1 MKNIAILGSTG
12 SIGKQTLEIVE
23 RFPDMFNVISLVAHR
38 NIDLLRDQ
46 IKKFKPEFVVFSDE
60 DKAEIL
66 SQEFDIKVY
75 AGEENI
81 VRAGTDDRVDMVI
94 NALVGKSGLLP
105 TIEAIKLGKQIGL
118 ANKETLVL
126 AGNIVMQLAKKH
138 NVTIIPI
145 DSEHSALFQ
154 SLKSGAR
161 NEINRLILTMGRGPI
176 ADMDKQRLSK
186 VTMQDVL
193 NRPFWDMGMKINVD
207 SATCV
212 NKAFEVIEARWLFD
226 VPAHKINIVVHPQ
239 YLCHSL
245 VEFKDGSII
254 CELGTADM
262 KRYTQYALFYPDRG
276 ISPKGSFI
284 DLFEKTIVF
293 EKPSFDK
300 FPCLNMGH
308 YVIEKG
314 GTMPAVFHG
323 ADTAAVKAF
332 MEKKLKFTE
341 IPVIIQKTMDAHK
354 VIDDPDLDAILQSEK
369 WAAEYAKTLI
379 ANSDKKVFELKKAA
393 IARRIISQPKG
404 LA

>member
-12 SIGKQTLEIVE
+12 SIGKQTLDIVE
-23 RFPDMFNVISLVAHR
+23 RFSDRFNVISLVAHR
-38 NIDLLRDQ
+38 NIELLREQ
-46 IKKFKPEFVVFSDE
+46 IKKFRPEFVVFSDE
-60 DKAEIL
+60 NKAETL
-66 SQEFDIKVY
+66 SKEVDIKVY

-81 VRAGTDDRVDMVI
+81 VRAGTDDRVDMVV
-94 NALVGKSGLLP
+94 NSLVGKSGLVP
-105 TIEAIKLGKQIGL
+105 TIEAIKLGKEIGL

-161 NEINRLILTMGRGPI
+161 SEINRLILTMGRGPI

-226 VPAHKINIVVHPQ
+226 IPAHKISIVVHPQ

-262 KRYTQYALFYPDRG
+262 KRYTQYALFYPERG
-276 ISPKGSFI
+276 VSPEGSFI
-284 DLFEKTIVF
+284 DLFQKPIAF
-293 EKPSFDK
+293 EKPSFEK
-300 FPCLNMGH
+300 FPC
-308 YVIEKG
+308 
-314 GTMPAVFHG
+314 
-323 ADTAAVKAF
+323 
-332 MEKKLKFTE
+332 
-341 IPVIIQKTMDAHK
+341 
-354 VIDDPDLDAILQSEK
+354 
-369 WAAEYAKTLI
+369 
-379 ANSDKKVFELKKAA
+379 
-393 IARRIISQPKG
+393 
-404 LA
+404 

>member
-12 SIGKQTLEIVE
+12 SIGTQTLDIVE
-23 RFPDMFNVISLVAHR
+23 RFPDRFNVISLVTHR
-38 NIDLLRDQ
+38 NVQLLKDQ
-46 IKKFKPEFVVFSDE
+46 IKKFQPEFVVISDE
-60 DKAEIL
+60 KNAEIL
-66 SQEFDIKVY
+66 SKEGDIKVF

-81 VRAGTDDRVDMVI
+81 VRAAVDDRVDMVI
-94 NALVGKSGLLP
+94 NSLVGKSGLLP
-105 TIEAIKLGKQIGL
+105 TIEAIKLGKEIGL

-126 AGNIVMQLAKKH
+126 AGNVVMQLAKEH

-161 NEINRLILTMGRGPI
+161 HEIHRLILTMGKGPI
-176 ADMDKQRLSK
+176 AGMDKQRLSN
-186 VTMQDVL
+186 VSMQDVL

-226 VPAHKINIVVHPQ
+226 VPAHKISIVVHPQ

-245 VEFKDGSII
+245 VEFNDGSII

-276 ISPKGSFI
+276 VSPKGSFI
-284 DLFEKTIVF
+284 DLFAKPIAF
-293 EKPSFDK
+293 ERPPFDR
-300 FPCLNMGH
+300 FPCLAMGH
-308 YVIEKG
+308 TVIEKG

-323 ADTAAVKAF
+323 ADTTAVKAF
-332 MEKKLKFTE
+332 MDKKISFTD
-341 IPVIIQKTMDAHK
+341 IPLIIQNTMDAHE
-354 VIDDPDLDAILQSEK
+354 VIDDPDLAAILDSEK
-369 WAAEYAKTLI
+369 WAEEYAESLVQT
-379 ANSDKKVFELKKAA
+379 S
-393 IARRIISQPKG
+393 
-404 LA
+404 

>member
-12 SIGKQTLEIVE
+12 SIGTQTLDIVE
-23 RFPDMFNVISLVAHR
+23 RFPDRFNVISLVAR
-38 NIDLLRDQ
+38 QNVPLLRDQ
-46 IKKFKPEFVVFSDE
+46 IKKFKPDFVVVVDE
-60 DKAEIL
+60 KNAKIL
-66 SQEFDIKVY
+66 SKEVDIKVF

-81 VRAGTDDRVDMVI
+81 IRAATDDRVDLVI
-94 NALVGKSGLLP
+94 NSLVGKSGLLP
-105 TIEAIKLGKQIGL
+105 TIEAIKRGKEIGL

-161 NEINRLILTMGRGPI
+161 HDIHRLILTMGKGPI
-176 ADMDKQRLSK
+176 AAMDKQQLSN
-186 VTMQDVL
+186 VSVQDVL

-207 SATCV
+207 SASCV

-226 VPAHKINIVVHPQ
+226 VPPHKINIVVHPQ

-245 VEFKDGSII
+245 VEFNDGSII

-276 ISPKGSFI
+276 VSPKDSFI
-284 DLFEKTIVF
+284 DLFAKPMAF
-293 EKPSFDK
+293 EKPPFDR
-300 FPCLNMGH
+300 FPCLGMGH

-314 GTMPAVFHG
+314 GTLPAVFHG
-323 ADTAAVKAF
+323 ADTTAVKAF
-332 MEKKLKFTE
+332 MDKKIRFTD
-341 IPVIIQKTMDAHK
+341 IPAIIQNTMDAHE
-354 VIDDPDLDAILQSEK
+354 IINDPDLAAVLDSEK
-369 WAAEYAKTLI
+369 WAEEYAKNLVGE
-379 ANSDKKVFELKKAA
+379 DD
-393 IARRIISQPKG
+393 
-404 LA
+404 

>member
-12 SIGKQTLEIVE
+12 SIGKQTLDIVE

-38 NIDLLRDQ
+38 NIELLREQ
-46 IKKFKPEFVVFSDE
+46 IKKFKPEFIVFSDE

-66 SQEFDIKVY
+66 SQEVDIKVY

-94 NALVGKSGLLP
+94 NALVGKSGLVP
-105 TIEAIKLGKQIGL
+105 TIEAIKLGKEIGL

-126 AGNIVMQLAKKH
+126 AGNIVMELAKKH

-154 SLKSGAR
+154 SLQSGAR
-161 NEINRLILTMGRGPI
+161 SEINRLILTMGRGPI

-226 VPAHKINIVVHPQ
+226 VPSHKISIVVHPQ

-262 KRYTQYALFYPDRG
+262 KRYIQYALFYPNRG
-276 ISPKGSFI
+276 ISPEGSFI
-284 DLFEKTIVF
+284 DLFEKTIGF

-300 FPCLNMGH
+300 FPCLKMGH

-323 ADTAAVKAF
+323 ADTAAVTAF

-341 IPVIIQKTMDAHK
+341 IPVIIQNTMDAHK
-354 VIDDPDLDAILQSEK
+354 IIDNPDLDAILHSEK

-379 ANSDKKVFELKKAA
+379 GSSDKKVFEFKK
-393 IARRIISQPKG
+393 KG
-404 LA
+404 SYCP

>member
-12 SIGKQTLEIVE
+12 SIGTQTLEIVE
-23 RFPDMFNVISLVAHR
+23 RFPGMFNVISLVAHR
-38 NIDLLRDQ
+38 NVQLLKDQ
-46 IKKFKPEFVVFSDE
+46 IKKFQPEFVVLSD
-60 DKAEIL
+60 KRNAEVL
-66 SQEFDIKVY
+66 SKEADIKVF

-81 VRAGTDDRVDMVI
+81 VRAATDDRVDMVI
-94 NALVGKSGLLP
+94 NSLVGKSGLLP
-105 TIEAIKLGKQIGL
+105 TIEAIKLGKEIGL

-138 NVTIIPI
+138 KVSIIPI

-161 NEINRLILTMGRGPI
+161 HEIQRLILTMGKGPI
-176 ADMDKQRLSK
+176 AGMDKQRLSN

-226 VPAHKINIVVHPQ
+226 VPADKINIVVHPQ

-276 ISPKGSFI
+276 VSPEGSFI
-284 DLFEKTIVF
+284 DLFANPIAF
-293 EKPSFDK
+293 EKPPLDR
-300 FPCLNMGH
+300 FPCLGMGH
-308 YVIEKG
+308 DVIEKG

-323 ADTAAVKAF
+323 ADTTAVKAF
-332 MEKKLKFTE
+332 MDAKIKFTD
-341 IPVIIQKTMDAHK
+341 IPVIIQQTMDAHET
-354 VIDDPDLDAILQSEK
+354 INDPDLAAILDSEK
-369 WAAEYAKTLI
+369 WAEEYAKILVEK
-379 ANSDKKVFELKKAA
+379 DD
-393 IARRIISQPKG
+393 
-404 LA
+404 

>member
-12 SIGKQTLEIVE
+12 SIGTQTLEIVE
-23 RFPDMFNVISLVAHR
+23 RFPDRFNVISLVAHR
-38 NIDLLRDQ
+38 NVQLLRDQ
-46 IKKFKPEFVVFSDE
+46 IKRFQPEFVVMSDE
-60 DKAEIL
+60 RNAEIL
-66 SQEFDIKVY
+66 SQEVDIKVF

-81 VRAGTDDRVDMVI
+81 VRAATDDRVDMVI
-94 NALVGKSGLLP
+94 NSLVGKSGLLP
-105 TIEAIKLGKQIGL
+105 TIEAIKLGKEIGL

-138 NVTIIPI
+138 NVSIIPI

-161 NEINRLILTMGRGPI
+161 HDIHRLILTMGKGPI
-176 ADMDKQRLSK
+176 AAMDKQRLSN

-193 NRPFWDMGMKINVD
+193 NRPSWDMGMKINVD

-226 VPAHKINIVVHPQ
+226 VPAHKISIVVHPQ

-245 VEFKDGSII
+245 VEFNDGSII

-262 KRYTQYALFYPDRG
+262 KRYTQYALFCPDRG

-284 DLFEKTIVF
+284 DLFAKPIAF
-293 EKPSFDK
+293 EKPPFDR
-300 FPCLNMGH
+300 FPCLAMGH
-308 YVIEKG
+308 SVIEKG

-323 ADTAAVKAF
+323 ADTTAVKAF
-332 MEKKLKFTE
+332 MDKKIRFTD
-341 IPVIIQKTMDAHK
+341 IPVIIQNTMDAHEI
-354 VIDDPDLDAILQSEK
+354 IDDPDLAAILDSEK
-369 WAAEYAKTLI
+369 WAEEYAKTLVQ
-379 ANSDKKVFELKKAA
+379 N
-393 IARRIISQPKG
+393 
-404 LA
+404 